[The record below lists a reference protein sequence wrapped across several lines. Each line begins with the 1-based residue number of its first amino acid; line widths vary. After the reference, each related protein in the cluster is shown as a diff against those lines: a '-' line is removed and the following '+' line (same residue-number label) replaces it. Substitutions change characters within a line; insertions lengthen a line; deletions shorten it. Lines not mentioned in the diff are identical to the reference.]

1 MADELEVDTG
11 GLRSAAAN
19 SESTAGTLTGA
30 GLTDATS
37 TQPSGGGVAA
47 VNAAL
52 ASVRTRQSA
61 RITGQAGDM
70 STASARYDTTDEDEA
85 GAISTVSV

>member
-11 GLRSAAAN
+11 GLLSAAGN
-19 SESTAGTLTGA
+19 SEATAA
-30 GLTDATS
+30 GLTDAGFSGATS
-37 TQPSGGGVAA
+37 AQPSGAGVGA

-52 ASVRTRQSA
+52 TSVRTRQSQ

-70 STASARYDTTDEDEA
+70 STASARYDTTDEGEA